1 MKGGYFNMS
10 LFWVFGLK
18 GRTSENCR
26 SLKDLGKLYARSEAT
41 LIMPVVKLLPPF
53 AMEEMKLWSHLSGK
67 RFLRCLSWDGCW
79 LLAAA
84 ASLRACESSGL
95 CLSLILCVTLPSL
108 PNYPRWQHLCCA
120 FPSIFSLPPSSA
132 KLLKHPGWGK
142 QWRCYDEKGLV
153 PGKKG
158 KQWNMKETGK
168 TSVAH

>member
-1 MKGGYFNMS
+1 MIITMKGGYFNMS

-79 LLAAA
+79 LLLLLLLCAHVNHLVSVCLSFCV
-84 ASLRACESSGL
+84 SLSPL
-95 CLSLILCVTLPSL
+95 CLIIQGGSISAVRSLPFSPSL
-108 PNYPRWQHLCCA
+108 PPLQN
-120 FPSIFSLPPSSA
+120 F
-132 KLLKHPGWGK
+132 
-142 QWRCYDEKGLV
+142 
-153 PGKKG
+153 
-158 KQWNMKETGK
+158 WNIRAEENSGGAMMRR
-168 TSVAH
+168 A